1 MQFKGESTFMNVLN
15 LLSVK
20 GLIPFLQK
28 KVIHWDWFPK
38 AAYEME
44 PHLSVADSKAKP
56 CWDTATELL
65 E

>member
-1 MQFKGESTFMNVLN
+1 MKFKGESTFMHILN

-28 KVIHWDWFPK
+28 KVIYWDWFPK

-44 PHLSVADSKAKP
+44 PHL
-56 CWDTATELL
+56 
-65 E
+65 